1 MNRGQTVFSQLM
13 GFVPWRAFSRIVARH
28 RGDRGVRKLN
38 CAQQFR
44 AMALAQLTHRRSLR
58 DLVACLDAVR
68 TKLYRG
74 GFTSRVSFP
83 ALARANQR
91 RSWHI
96 CEELALRL
104 IARARPLYADEDLGL
119 HLEET
124 ACALDSSTV
133 DLCLSVFGWAPFRAT
148 TAAVKLHTLLDL
160 RGSLPTFIHVSD
172 GKLHDVKA
180 LDLILPEPGA
190 IYVMDRAC
198 VDFRRL
204 FRLHQAG
211 ASFVTRAKRNLAWHR
226 VYSLPRDS
234 EHGVQADQLIA
245 LDGKRTR
252 RAYPLHLR
260 RVRYRDPDSGKRLV
274 FLTNRRDLAASTVC
288 ALSKQRWQVELFFRW
303 MKQHLEIQRFFGTSE
318 NAVKSQIWVAVAVYV
333 LVAIARKELCIDQS
347 PCRMMQTMSVMP
359 FEQVPLLELFTESR
373 PPPVPDAEGSQ
384 MLLFET

>member
-1 MNRGQTVFSQLM
+1 MYRGQTVFSQLM
-13 GFVPWRAFSRIVARH
+13 QFLPWRAFSRIVARY

-44 AMALAQLTHRRSLR
+44 AMAFAQLTHRRSLR
-58 DLVACLDAVR
+58 DLIACLDAVPSKR
-68 TKLYRG
+68 YHA
-74 GFTSRVSFP
+74 GFISPISLS

-96 CEELALRL
+96 CENLALRL
-104 IARARPLYADEDLGL
+104 IARARPLYAEEDLGL
-119 HLEET
+119 NLEET
-124 ACALDSSTV
+124 VYALDSSTV
-133 DLCLSVFGWAPFRAT
+133 DLCLSVFGWAPFQAT
-148 TAAVKLHTLLDL
+148 KAAVKLHTLLDL

-180 LDLILPEPGA
+180 LDLILPEPSA
-190 IYVMDRAC
+190 IYVMDRAY

-211 ASFVTRAKRNLAWHR
+211 ASFVTRAKKNLAWHR
-226 VYSLPRDS
+226 VYSFPKDR
-234 EHGVQADQLIA
+234 EHGIQADQLIA
-245 LDGKRTR
+245 LDSKRTR

-288 ALSKQRWQVELFFRW
+288 SLYQQRWQVELFFRW

-333 LVAIARKELCIDQS
+333 LVAIVRKELSIELS
-347 PCRMMQTMSVMP
+347 PYRMMQTLSVMP
-359 FEQVPLLELFTESR
+359 FEQVSLHELFTESWL
-373 PPPVPDAEGSQ
+373 PPTPDPTGQQ